1 MSVQLYKSS
10 FFILLFLLSGC
21 STPVSQLPRY
31 AHVPVF
37 TMTDAAGQ
45 VFHSSVLG
53 GRVWVADFI
62 YTNCPAECP
71 MMSLKMKKFSEQV
84 NPDVRL
90 LSISVDPEH
99 DTPAA
104 LKVFASHYGA
114 PTTQWT
120 FLTGTPETV
129 HLLAWSTFHVGDVIG
144 KMQHSTKFALVDQKG
159 FIRGYYSSFDP
170 EGMRMLLH
178 DVDSLRQDKP

>member
-1 MSVQLYKSS
+1 LIRTAIFSLAFV
-10 FFILLFLLSGC
+10 LLAGC
-21 STPVSQLPRY
+21 SRTGSKLPQY
-31 AHVPVF
+31 AHVPEF
-37 TMTDAAGQ
+37 TMTDSAGH
-45 VFHSSVLG
+45 VFHSAELK

-71 MMSLKMKKFSEQV
+71 MMTSKMRNFSKQV
-84 NPDVRL
+84 DASVRL
-90 LSISVDPEH
+90 VSISVDPDH

-104 LKVFASHYGA
+104 LKAFASHYGGA
-114 PTTQWT
+114 TPQWS

-144 KMQHSTKFALVDQKG
+144 KIQHSTKFALVDQRG

-170 EGMRMLLH
+170 EGMQALLR
-178 DVDSLRQDKP
+178 DAEALSQN